1 MSPFDLVLIV
11 LVAAAAFAAGYFIGR
26 FQTLAERRSGGAWR
40 APEQPSPLPGP
51 EDNAGRYGDASSAPS
66 RPRGAPPPASAG
78 GGSGGSAGTGARRP
92 PRRSTKPPPAI
103 AGLMSRITGNK
114 GGDGP
119 K

>member
-1 MSPFDLVLIV
+1 MSPVFNLVVTV

-26 FQTLAERRSGGAWR
+26 FQALAERRSGRAWST
-40 APEQPSPLPGP
+40 PEQSPLPGP
-51 EDNAGRYGDASSAPS
+51 EDSGGYGNGSRESSQ
-66 RPRGAPPPASAG
+66 PRGAPPPASAG
-78 GGSGGSAGTGARRP
+78 SSGSGSGARRP

-114 GGDGP
+114 SGDGQ